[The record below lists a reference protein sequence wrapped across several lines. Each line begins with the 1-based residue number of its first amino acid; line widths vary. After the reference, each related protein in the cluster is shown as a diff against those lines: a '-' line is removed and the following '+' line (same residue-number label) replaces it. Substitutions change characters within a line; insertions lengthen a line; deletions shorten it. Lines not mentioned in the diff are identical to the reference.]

1 MLKELEK
8 DPNVS
13 EIRKLWQEIEESGDC
28 ISLKML
34 AVNGGDLMKV
44 GLKQG
49 KEFGEILTWLL
60 NLVLDDPKLN
70 EKSILMEKLQE
81 RLRSAESI

>member
-1 MLKELEK
+1 M
-8 DPNVS
+8 N
-13 EIRKLWQEIEESGDC
+13 
-28 ISLKML
+28 
-34 AVNGGDLMKV
+34 V